1 MQTTQCPVCSSDI
14 IIEEESSEKDLVN
27 CLNCGT
33 ELEIITLHPLLLNP
47 LGEESGEE
55 KEVKENEND

>member
-14 IIEEESSEKDLVN
+14 ILEEESSEKDLVS

-33 ELEIITLHPLLLNP
+33 ELEIVTLHPLLLSP
-47 LGEESGEE
+47 LQEETEEESG
-55 KEVKENEND
+55 ND

>member
-14 IIEEESSEKDLVN
+14 IIDEESSEKDLVS

-33 ELEIITLHPLLLNP
+33 ELEIVTLHPVLLNP
-47 LGEESGEE
+47 LQEESEE
-55 KEVKENEND
+55 ESDND